1 MVVFAECQY
10 WRFLLFPRLMYVRF
24 PSRGFE
30 DRRLTLRVDTF
41 RGQDVAARSSDKGDF
56 MFTINRSLGTA
67 ARWAAGALVASLFM
81 FASPSFAQ
89 TQTIV
94 QKHGQLRVQG
104 NRIVDRNGAEV
115 QLRGMSLYWSQ
126 WIPKYYTFNTVRWL
140 RDDWKI
146 TVIRAAM
153 AVNSGGYATNPTAE
167 RNKVIAVVD
176 AAIQLGIYVIIDY
189 HDHTASDNRAL
200 AQSFFAD
207 MARRYGNSPNV
218 LYETF
223 NEPLNVSWA
232 SVLKPYHEAVI
243 DSIRQADPDNIVI
256 VGTRNWSQEVDE
268 AAQNPINRSNVA
280 YTLHYYADT
289 HRQWLRDRAQSAL
302 NRGIALFVTEYG
314 TTAASGNGTVNAAE
328 SAAWYAFL
336 DQNKVSHA
344 NWSVADIGESSAA
357 LMPNASPDGNW
368 SVSQIKPSGIIVRNE
383 LRAKAPDLGTTPP
396 NPNPNPTGL
405 PAAGTY
411 SLRNRASGKMV
422 DNLGSTADGA
432 NVGQWADGSSNN
444 QRYVLT
450 YVGGFAKLMCVTGS
464 KFLDSINRTAD
475 NTPVGQW
482 ANSASLNQQWTI
494 TPVSGAAGFF
504 KLINRANGKA
514 LDTGGATND
523 GGIMEFWANGT
534 SLGQQWQFV
543 AP

>member
-1 MVVFAECQY
+1 MSVGINGVTPRDWRCGLNRARLSAAIVFLS
-10 WRFLLFPRLMYVRF
+10 FVGLF
-24 PSRGFE
+24 
-30 DRRLTLRVDTF
+30 
-41 RGQDVAARSSDKGDF
+41 
-56 MFTINRSLGTA
+56 
-67 ARWAAGALVASLFM
+67 AL
-81 FASPSFAQ
+81 PTHAQ
-89 TQTIV
+89 TQTVV
-94 QKHGQLRVQG
+94 QKYGQLRVQG
-104 NRIVDRNGAEV
+104 NRIVDQTGQAV

-176 AAIQLGIYVIIDY
+176 AAISLGIYVIIDY
-189 HDHTASDNRAL
+189 HDHTAHENRAL
-200 AQSFFAD
+200 AQAFFAD
-207 MARRYGNSPNV
+207 MARRYGNTPNV

-232 SVLKPYHEAVI
+232 GVLKPYHEAVI

-302 NRGIALFVTEYG
+302 NRGVALFVTEYG

-336 DQNKVSHA
+336 DANKVGHA

-357 LMPNASPDGNW
+357 LMPNASPDGGW
-368 SVSQIKPSGIIVRNE
+368 STSQIKPSGIIVRNE
-383 LRAKAPDLGTTPP
+383 LRAKAPDLSTGGGSSSGGGGSSSGGGTTDPVP
-396 NPNPNPTGL
+396 
-405 PAAGTY
+405 AGTY
-411 SLRNRASGKMV
+411 SLRNRASGKML

-432 NVGQWADGSSNN
+432 NIGQWADGSSNN
-444 QRYVLT
+444 QRFVLSYT
-450 YVGGFAKLMCVTGS
+450 GGFAKLMCVTGS

-475 NTPVGQW
+475 NTVVGQW
-482 ANSASLNQQWTI
+482 ASSTSFNQQWTI
-494 TPVSGAAGFF
+494 QAVSGSPGYYR
-504 KLINRANGKA
+504 LINRANGKA
-514 LDTGGATND
+514 LDSGGATND
-523 GGIMEFWANGT
+523 GGIMEFWGVGNT
-534 SLGQQWQFV
+534 SNQQWQFV